1 MKHLDKIQTLLPL
14 GYLYLVVLGIIKE
27 TTYFY
32 QLDINI
38 IKYSSIMDI
47 LISPIA
53 TLTSHVVIFTT
64 ILLFII
70 FCYYLPSILYKHD
83 HKKWVQKM
91 FELKKTKE
99 NFSDDE
105 IKNYYQLV
113 TIKFLAVLLLSV
125 YLGYGCTDG
134 YMASKKIKDNTL
146 KFNYKLTY
154 SSDDT
159 EEIFLLEANSIYYF
173 YVQKGSKNIK
183 IAPIGAIKNL
193 ELIKNK
199 KLQ

>member
-1 MKHLDKIQTLLPL
+1 MKYLDKIQTLLPL

-134 YMASKKIKDNTL
+134 YMTSKKIKDNTL

-154 SSDDT
+154 SSGDT

-183 IAPIGAIKNL
+183 IAPIGGIKNL

>member
-134 YMASKKIKDNTL
+134 YMTSKKIKDNTL

-154 SSDDT
+154 SSGES

-183 IAPIGAIKNL
+183 IAPIGGIKNL